1 MKPSLSDLLGPPDG
15 ADPSDPGDD
24 KPTIG
29 DALGEAQ
36 PDDGADGGDA
46 TDEAKADAGT
56 KLLQA
61 FESKD
66 PKAMFDA
73 VAGVVALNGLG
84 S

>member
-15 ADPSDPGDD
+15 ADPGGPGDD

-29 DALGEAQ
+29 DALGEPP
-36 PDDGADGGDA
+36 PDDADTQGDA
-46 TDEAKADAGT
+46 TDEAKTEAGT
-56 KLLQA
+56 KLLSA
-61 FESKD
+61 FDSKD

-84 S
+84 A